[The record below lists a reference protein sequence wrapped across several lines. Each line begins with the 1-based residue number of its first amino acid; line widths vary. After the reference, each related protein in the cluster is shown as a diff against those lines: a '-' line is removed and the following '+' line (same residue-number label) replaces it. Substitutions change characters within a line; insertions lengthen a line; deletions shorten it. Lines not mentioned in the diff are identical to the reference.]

1 MTADAIVIDYGH
13 GVDTPGKRYRFTD
26 HNNFECFEYLTNRIT
41 AALLI
46 EKLVRAGYEV
56 YDCVAKK
63 QWRLQDMDAAW
74 SWGRLEQRDVTLNAR
89 TFYANTI
96 PNSIVLSL
104 HSNAVGYKNAGPS
117 LSPRGGGFFTS
128 PGETASDEIAELL
141 YEAFVEAF
149 EDEPVSMMK
158 GQLADGDHDYEA
170 RFTMLTKTKMPAVL
184 GEMLFF
190 VNIDD
195 ARYLMSRHGQEVI
208 ADAYFEGITPFLS
221 KRRL

>member
-117 LSPRGGGFFTS
+117 LSPRGGGFYTS

-149 EDEPVSMMK
+149 EDGAVGGRGPRLRST
-158 GQLADGDHDYEA
+158 LHHADQDQ
-170 RFTMLTKTKMPAVL
+170 
-184 GEMLFF
+184 
-190 VNIDD
+190 D
-195 ARYLMSRHGQEVI
+195 ACGSG
-208 ADAYFEGITPFLS
+208 
-221 KRRL
+221 